1 MSGFGG
7 VSGLQL
13 RQIIEKIERLEE
25 DKAAIATDIKEV
37 YAEAKS
43 HGFDT
48 KVIRKM
54 ISIRKMDQDER
65 AEQEELISVYFQ
77 AIEMASRS
85 NREVRDVEDVSEAA

>member
-43 HGFDT
+43 HCFDT

>member
-85 NREVRDVEDVSEAA
+85 SREVRDVEDVSEAA

>member
-1 MSGFGG
+1 MSSFGG

-13 RQIIEKIERLEE
+13 RQIIEKVERLEE
-25 DKAAIATDIKEV
+25 DKAAISSDIKEV

-48 KVIRKM
+48 KIIRKM

-65 AEQEELISVYFQ
+65 AEQEELITVYFQ

-85 NREVRDVEDVSEAA
+85 AREVREVEDVSDAA